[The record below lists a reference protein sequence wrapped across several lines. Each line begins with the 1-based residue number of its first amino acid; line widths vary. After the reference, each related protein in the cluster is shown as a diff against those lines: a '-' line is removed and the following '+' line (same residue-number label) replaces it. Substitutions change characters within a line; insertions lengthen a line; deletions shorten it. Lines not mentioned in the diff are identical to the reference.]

1 MIDNTFLVYATDT
14 LADTT
19 KGFTGGQIEKLMRAY
34 SIDYNISID
43 SRAVVDFPNK
53 RTALLEY
60 LKSFPDNLQFKI
72 INELSKNAKFIENKD
87 IEKMKDRLLE
97 RFGAYYLEVDTI
109 NAKLMENTSHFLGEY
124 PKSLELYNKAIGFYN
139 SKRFHRNCLD
149 DLRLSLELLL
159 KTVFNNDKSLEN
171 QKGNIGSFLSSK
183 SISPELRN
191 MFNTLI
197 DYYGKYQNTYVK
209 HNDNVNE
216 DEIDAIFDLTSI
228 FLRFI
233 IKNAK

>member
-1 MIDNTFLVYATDT
+1 MLDKNFLIHATDVLGAT
-14 LADTT
+14 N
-19 KGFTGGQIEKLMRAY
+19 GGYTGANIEKHMRAY
-34 SIDYNISID
+34 AIEYDASFTFD
-43 SRAVVDFPNK
+43 VVATYPNK
-53 RTALLEY
+53 RSALLDY
-60 LKSFPDNLQFKI
+60 LSVFPDNIQFKI
-72 INELSKNAKFIENKD
+72 IKELSENELFSENEEFK
-87 IEKMKDRLLE
+87 KLNNKLLD

-109 NAKLMENTSHFLGEY
+109 NAKLMENTSHFLSEY
-124 PKSLELYNKAIGFYN
+124 PTSLELYNKAIGFYN

-159 KTVFNNDKSLEN
+159 KSVFSNDKSLEN
-171 QKGNIGSFLSSK
+171 QKANIGTFLSSK